1 MINMALQK
9 YGLAKKTRSSGI
21 SKYMI
26 NGRKVTGAHLPPYA
40 NGWREARRRM
50 DIKRTANIE
59 GRGAP
64 AAIRERLAGG
74 PPAYGS

>member
-21 SKYMI
+21 SNYMI

-40 NGWREARRRM
+40 NGWREAHR
-50 DIKRTANIE
+50 RTAVKVTGYE
-59 GRGAP
+59 PGSPARPPDAARGIKLQP
-64 AAIRERLAGG
+64 E
-74 PPAYGS
+74 YQM